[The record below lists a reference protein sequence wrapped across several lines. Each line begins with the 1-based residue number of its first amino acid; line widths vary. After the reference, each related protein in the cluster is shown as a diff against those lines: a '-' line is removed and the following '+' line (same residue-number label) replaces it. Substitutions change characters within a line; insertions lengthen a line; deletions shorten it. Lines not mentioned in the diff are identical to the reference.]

1 MGNNNFL
8 KIGAILLWIAM
19 SVLSGILTV
28 ESFYLLLGWNKVIL
42 WILALAFLFLSSL
55 GTKYIY
61 DSLNTKNELEYTQRT
76 PRLIGGIALLLC
88 FWLCF
93 SLPTNTHSLFIYQTA
108 KETAQ
113 KDLTEVEIKLQDLRD
128 GKLIDIEWEKKVKN
142 IHSLIEQLDNEIKN
156 IANPGFG
163 PNCRMICSKIESAI
177 DPNGNWKLPEG
188 YWSSG
193 LSKTEAEKRFRHIKE
208 ITLDQMK
215 IEQREFYNRLKL
227 DNKTKEEIKKLLS
240 NTSKVKNDITNNR
253 LSDEK
258 TILFTTNITHQA
270 YPVIAE
276 HAKDPTFSNKVSK
289 TEKLKSVFDTLR
301 DWTKGEYDG
310 RGFVFWIILSVL
322 IDVAGF
328 VFFTIAF
335 KKD

>member
-8 KIGAILLWIAM
+8 KIGVILGWIAM
-19 SVLSGILTV
+19 SVISGVLTV
-28 ESFYLLLGWNKVIL
+28 ESFYLLLGWNKILL

-61 DSLNTKNELEYTQRT
+61 DSLNTKNNSLDYDQRR
-76 PRLIGGIALLLC
+76 PRLFGGIALLLI

-128 GKLIDIEWEKKVKN
+128 GKLIDIEWEKKYSNVDRLLK
-142 IHSLIEQLDNEIKN
+142 QLEGQYDNVN
-156 IANPGFG
+156 NPGFG
-163 PNCRMICSKIESAI
+163 PLCKTLCSKIERAV
-177 DPNGNWKLPEG
+177 DPEGNWKIQVQLKN
-188 YWSSG
+188 SRQ
-193 LSKTEAEKRFRHIKE
+193 T
-208 ITLDQMK
+208 ITAIINETNAQMQIVK
-215 IEQREFYNRLKL
+215 REFYNRLKL
-227 DNKTKEEIKKLLS
+227 DKNTKTEIQKLLN
-240 NTSKVKNDITNNR
+240 NTKKVKNDITNNR

-258 TILFTTNITHQA
+258 TILFTTSITSQA

-276 HAKDPTFSNKVSK
+276 HAKDPTFNNKISK
-289 TEKLKSVFDTLR
+289 TEKLKSVFDTL
-301 DWTKGEYDG
+301 KGWLNGDYAG
-310 RGFVFWIILSVL
+310 RGFIFWIILSVL
-322 IDVAGF
+322 IDIAGF

-335 KKD
+335 KL

>member
-8 KIGAILLWIAM
+8 KIGAILGWIAM
-19 SVLSGILTV
+19 SVISGVLTV
-28 ESFYLLLGWNKVIL
+28 ESFYLLLGWNKILL
-42 WILALAFLFLSSL
+42 WILALAFLVLSSL

-61 DSLNTKNELEYTQRT
+61 DSLNTKNDLDYDQRR
-76 PRLIGGIALLLC
+76 PRLFSGIALLLI

-128 GKLIDIEWEKKVKN
+128 GKLIDIEWEKKVNKVNGLLNQLKQEYQDPNKEGFGIRCKAICSQIETAVNPEGDWKIIIQPTKNDKVLKN
-142 IHSLIEQLDNEIKN
+142 INDATLEQMQIEK
-156 IANPGFG
+156 
-163 PNCRMICSKIESAI
+163 
-177 DPNGNWKLPEG
+177 
-188 YWSSG
+188 
-193 LSKTEAEKRFRHIKE
+193 
-208 ITLDQMK
+208 
-215 IEQREFYNRLKL
+215 REFYNRLKL

-253 LSDEK
+253 LSYEK

-276 HAKDPTFSNKVSK
+276 HAKDPTFNNKISK
-289 TEKLKSVFDTLR
+289 TEKLKSVFDTL
-301 DWTKGEYDG
+301 KGWLNGDYAG
-310 RGFVFWIILSVL
+310 RGFIFWIIMSVL
-322 IDVAGF
+322 IDIAGF

>member
-8 KIGAILLWIAM
+8 KIGAILAWIAM

-128 GKLIDIEWEKKVKN
+128 GKLIDIEWEKKVNKVN
-142 IHSLIEQLDNEIKN
+142 SLLGQLKQEYRDPNKE
-156 IANPGFG
+156 GFG
-163 PNCRMICSKIESAI
+163 IRCKAICSQIETAV
-177 DPNGNWKLPEG
+177 NPEG
-188 YWSSG
+188 DWKITIQPTKNDKV
-193 LSKTEAEKRFRHIKE
+193 LKE
-208 ITLDQMK
+208 INDATLEQMQVEK
-215 IEQREFYNRLKL
+215 REFYNRLKL
-227 DNKTKEEIKKLLS
+227 DKKTKEEIKKLLN

-258 TILFTTNITHQA
+258 TILHTTSIVHQA

-276 HAKDPTFSNKVSK
+276 HAKDPTFTNKVSK

-310 RGFVFWIILSVL
+310 RGFIFWIILSVL

>member
-8 KIGAILLWIAM
+8 KIGAILGWIAM
-19 SVLSGILTV
+19 SVISGVLTV
-28 ESFYLLLGWNKVIL
+28 ESFYLLLGWNKILL
-42 WILALAFLFLSSL
+42 WILALAFLVLSSL

-61 DSLNTKNELEYTQRT
+61 DSLNTKNDLDYDQRR
-76 PRLIGGIALLLC
+76 PRLFSGIALLLM

-128 GKLIDIEWEKKVKN
+128 GEHIKRVWNNKQEQVNALKGKLA
-142 IHSLIEQLDNEIKN
+142 NEYQDPDKE
-156 IANPGFG
+156 GFG
-163 PNCRMICSKIESAI
+163 KRCKAICSEIETAV
-177 DPNGNWKLPEG
+177 DPNGNWKLIIQPKPGIKFLTAIDDAIDNQMGIQKREF
-188 YWSSG
+188 
-193 LSKTEAEKRFRHIKE
+193 EKRLELDKNTKSE
-208 ITLDQMK
+208 IQ
-215 IEQREFYNRLKL
+215 
-227 DNKTKEEIKKLLS
+227 KLLN
-240 NTSKVKNDITNNR
+240 NTKKVKNDITNNR

-276 HAKDPTFSNKVSK
+276 HAKDPTFNNKISK
-289 TEKLKSVFDTLR
+289 TEKLKSVFDTL
-301 DWTKGEYDG
+301 KGWLNGDYAG
-310 RGFVFWIILSVL
+310 RGFIFWIIMSVL

-328 VFFTIAF
+328 VLFTIAF